1 MSKGKFEQ
9 SVSELEQI
17 IEQIESGEI
26 GLEDSIT
33 QYEKGMKLIDKCQ
46 TILNRAQSRIAEL
59 TVDRKGQ
66 LASSSESLAPE
77 SSASPTQES
86 E

>member
-1 MSKGKFEQ
+1 MSQGKFEHAI
-9 SVSELEQI
+9 SELEQI

-33 QYEKGMKLIDKCQ
+33 QYEKGMKLISKCQ
-46 TILNRAQSRIAEL
+46 TILNRAQTRIAEL
-59 TVDRKGQ
+59 TVDRDEH
-66 LASSSESLAPE
+66 LSVSSETRS
-77 SSASPTQES
+77 TQES

>member
-46 TILNRAQSRIAEL
+46 TILNRAQTRIAQL
-59 TVDRKGQ
+59 TVDRNGQ
-66 LASSSESLAPE
+66 LASASTSSAPE
-77 SSASPTQES
+77 LSDSPTQES